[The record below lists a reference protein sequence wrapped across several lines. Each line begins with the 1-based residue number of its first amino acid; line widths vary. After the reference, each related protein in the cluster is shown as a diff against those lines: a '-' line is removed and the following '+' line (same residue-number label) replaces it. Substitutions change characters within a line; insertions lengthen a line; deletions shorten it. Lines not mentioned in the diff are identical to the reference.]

1 MNDDNDAERMAMIAL
16 EIFHHVEELA
26 QRHQIELPDRVMALS
41 VAVTMSICAYVHP
54 QHRENVAAE
63 MARLITECPF
73 TYFEIHAG
81 STGVTH

>member
-1 MNDDNDAERMAMIAL
+1 MNDENDAERVAMIAL

-26 QRHQIELPDRVMALS
+26 RMRQIELPDRVMALS
-41 VAVTMSICAYVHP
+41 VAVTMSICAYVSP
-54 QHRENVAAE
+54 QHREKVAAE

-73 TYFEIHAG
+73 TYFEIHSG